1 VNQMQLISMD
11 PKTAVL
17 VVLQKHQGKAAGI
30 KARQLAAAASVS
42 EREVRHQVSALRE
55 DGIAVC
61 GHPATGYFI
70 AANADELD
78 TTVEFLKDRA
88 MHSLRI
94 ASRLTKIPLP
104 DLIGQLHLKT

>member
-1 VNQMQLISMD
+1 MNQLALD
-11 PKTAVL
+11 TKTAVL
-17 VVLQKHQGKAAGI
+17 VVLQSHIGEAGGI
-30 KARQLAAAASVS
+30 KAKDLAALANVN

-61 GHPATGYFI
+61 GHPRSGYFI
-70 AANADELD
+70 AATAGELEA
-78 TTVEFLKDRA
+78 TVEYLKNRA

-94 ASRLTKIPLP
+94 ASRMTKIPLP